1 MKKIILFLSLIIFV
15 SCKNLDLKNEIL
27 IVKDIHVSSIR
38 NNRCTYTV
46 GHYTKGEYTFKWCYD
61 LVDEIGKFEIGDTLI
76 IIKK

>member
-1 MKKIILFLSLIIFV
+1 MKKIILFLSLIAFV

-27 IVKDIHVSSIR
+27 IVKEIHVSSIR

-46 GHYTKGEYTFKWCYD
+46 GHYTKGEYTSTGRYD
-61 LVDEIGKFEIGDTLI
+61 LIDEIGKFEIGDTLI